1 MENGIPKRLRFLN
14 FFFFLHRDI
23 SCKSNFF
30 AKQKMSD
37 ERFILDSSPL
47 ASPLFDESKNVVGD
61 SIVIVSSNEVLYRIG
76 NCLRLERISLEESIE
91 PQSLDLKLPYQS
103 SDENEA
109 HNGIPAGCVAYNNKR
124 DLVAFVQYKGH
135 SPIICVQTINR
146 KDCGLSSHNL
156 VIDEGAQFSYKLL
169 SFNANGKRL
178 SAVGNVIRTE
188 NGMPIVELDSKIWI
202 WSLCYSNDGDGSKCL
217 EGNLLYSIE
226 IDLNEKVRNCVFSP
240 FDDDYFLFFYESS
253 SKCTLV
259 YAEYIGLHQSH
270 SVNTATFDIKCSKEN
285 DNSDPQSNSTTH
297 NEILVTCA
305 SWSILNG
312 LFVVGDSTGTL
323 HIVSYNFEDIHLR
336 LSEKCVLS
344 LSDGH
349 SPSAITS
356 ILYSNTNAVFGFKN
370 GLVKCFDVSK
380 LHNQNI
386 LIANRVIKTEG
397 KVADVFLDE
406 TNLIVLHCDGRFSKI
421 VVDPTDEHM
430 EKVACA
436 TTELCFRDQLS
447 VNVQTLLPCNER
459 VASDI
464 FIVGSSL
471 GSLKACVL
479 SPSSKRELICMST
492 MSVSYPITSL
502 HTLDDIPI
510 VVVGTADGTLR
521 LIFVEWTKES
531 DYGIIMTQLWCERIF
546 PTKIDILDYD
556 VKNRRLAIGS
566 EGSHIIAILNLEEM
580 KDENR
585 ASRCCDIVAL
595 SEGRQIVSFEW
606 SDSKAEEKSTLLA
619 TTKNAEI
626 INLIFE
632 ERKDSENPFMR
643 LHHRIEVFSGCSE
656 HDKNSNNEILVANGF
671 MELYITGGNNT
682 SVRVLSKSEDAK
694 SSFAYQHGYKLHHN
708 SISCFYVCD
717 RARLIVAGT
726 CCGDIIV
733 FNIRRDRVSIIERKQ
748 VISVHSSKV
757 TSISSSFDGTYL
769 LSYSCDG
776 VVFIHRLN
784 NSNVRQPLINDGAN
798 SMIIVSAIFCPHDKS
813 MFVSDLTLTCFR
825 AKNPRVK

>member
-1 MENGIPKRLRFLN
+1 
-14 FFFFLHRDI
+14 
-23 SCKSNFF
+23 
-30 AKQKMSD
+30 MSD

-47 ASPLFDESKNVVGD
+47 VSPLFDESKNVVGD

-76 NCLRLERISLEESIE
+76 NCLRLEQIFLEESIE

-109 HNGIPAGCVAYNNKR
+109 YNGIPVGCVAYNNKR
-124 DLVAFVQYKGH
+124 HLVAFVKYKGH
-135 SPIICVQTINR
+135 SPIICVQTINF
-146 KDCGLSSHNL
+146 KTCGLSTHSL

-169 SFNANGKRL
+169 SFNANGTRL
-178 SAVGNVIRTE
+178 SAIGNVIRTE
-188 NGMPIVELDSKIWI
+188 YGMPIFDLDSKIWI
-202 WSLCYSNDGDGSKCL
+202 WSLCYTNDGDGSTCL
-217 EGNLLYSIE
+217 ERKLLYSIE
-226 IDLNEKVRNCVFSP
+226 IDLNEKVRSCVFSP
-240 FDDDYFLFFYESS
+240 FDDDCLLFFYESS

-259 YAEYIGLHQSH
+259 YAEYLGLDQSH
-270 SVNTATFDIKCSKEN
+270 SVNNATFDIKCSKEN
-285 DNSDPQSNSTTH
+285 DNSDPQSNSTAH
-297 NEILVTCA
+297 SEILVTCA
-305 SWSILNG
+305 SWSTLNG

-336 LSEKCVLS
+336 LSEKCVFTL
-344 LSDGH
+344 LDGH

-356 ILYSNTNAVFGFKN
+356 IFYSNTHAIFGFEN

-386 LIANRVIKTEG
+386 LIANRVVKTKG
-397 KVADVFLDE
+397 KVADLFFDE
-406 TNLIVLHCDGRFSKI
+406 MNLIVLHCDGRFSKI
-421 VVDPTDEHM
+421 GVDATDEHM
-430 EKVACA
+430 ENVAGA
-436 TTELCFRDQLS
+436 TTELCFRDQIS

-459 VASDI
+459 VANDI
-464 FIVGSSL
+464 FIVGSSV

-492 MSVSYPITSL
+492 MSCSYPITSL
-502 HTLDDIPI
+502 LTLDDFPI
-510 VVVGTADGTLR
+510 VVVGTVDGTLR
-521 LIFVEWTKES
+521 LISVEWVKES
-531 DYGIIMTQLWCERIF
+531 DNGIVMTQLWCERIF

-556 VKNRRLAIGS
+556 VQNRRLAIGS

-606 SDSKAEEKSTLLA
+606 SESKAEKTSTLLA
-619 TTKNAEI
+619 TTKTAEI

-632 ERKDSENPFMR
+632 ERKESKNPLMR
-643 LHHRIEVFSGCSE
+643 LHHRIEIFSVCSE
-656 HDKNSNNEILVANGF
+656 IDKNNNNEILVANGF
-671 MELYITGGNNT
+671 EELYITGGNNN
-682 SVRVLSKSEDAK
+682 SVRVLSKSEDAN
-694 SSFAYQHGYKLHHN
+694 SSVACQKGYKVHHS

-726 CCGDIIV
+726 RCGDLIV
-733 FNIRRDRVSIIERKQ
+733 FNIRRDKVSNIERKQ

-784 NSNVRQPLINDGAN
+784 NSNVRQPLINKGAN
-798 SMIIVSAIFCPHDKS
+798 SMIIVSVIFCPHNKL

-825 AKNPRVK
+825 AKNPKVK